1 MRHNQKICNV
11 VHENESVKTQ
21 CSKLQIEVQRLRNI
35 LLNPDKPYD
44 KHEDKLTLQMFT
56 KTQENNNDPVKT
68 HIIGNEIGN
77 NQLKLEKMEYHG
89 TKNLN
94 ILDSLDQQKER
105 FQFTKPT
112 IK

>member
-1 MRHNQKICNV
+1 
-11 VHENESVKTQ
+11 
-21 CSKLQIEVQRLRNI
+21 
-35 LLNPDKPYD
+35 
-44 KHEDKLTLQMFT
+44 MFT

-68 HIIGNEIGN
+68 HIVGNEIGN

-94 ILDSLDQQKER
+94 ILDSIDQQKER

-112 IK
+112 VKQKFDEFKKFGIGINTIGHPLYEKASKK